1 MKGGQAND
9 FIDAFSYQSVAVIFK
24 GEKYFSDG
32 ITSDANGRFSF
43 FVIKVDEN
51 GELLK
56 DVYDFE
62 SNSVPDCISAFESAP
77 IWDGRT
83 FWEAEQEMEWV
94 DC

>member
-32 ITSDANGRFSF
+32 ITSDLNGRFSF

-62 SNSVPDCISAFESAP
+62 SNSVPDCISAFENAP

-94 DC
+94 DD

>member
-51 GELLK
+51 GEFLK

-62 SNSVPDCISAFESAP
+62 SNSVSGCISAFENAP
-77 IWDGRT
+77 IWDGKT
-83 FWEAEQEMEWV
+83 FREAEQEMEWV